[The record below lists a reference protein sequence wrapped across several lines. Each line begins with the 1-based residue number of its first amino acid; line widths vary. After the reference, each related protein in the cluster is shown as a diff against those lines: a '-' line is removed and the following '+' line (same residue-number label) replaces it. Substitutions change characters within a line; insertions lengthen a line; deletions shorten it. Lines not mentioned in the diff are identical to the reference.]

1 MSSSPRLVIASNRL
15 PFTVDRA
22 GKGVSLVPACGGLA
36 AALTA
41 VHARPGNLWVG
52 WPGDCSGFD
61 EHQRAE
67 LGSALRARRVVA
79 VELTPPELVE
89 YYDGICNSVLW
100 PVLHYLIDRIPVTL
114 PDFQA
119 YRAVNE
125 RFAERLVATHRDGD
139 TIWIHDYHLLLTPAM
154 VRAQLPNARIGFFF
168 HTPFPSADVF
178 RVLPWRRELVDG
190 VLGASLVGFQT
201 SGDAA
206 NFAATV
212 RMLTGHIA
220 HGASFAVDGRTVGF
234 GTYPIG
240 IDPRR
245 FDHDSQMDAGYEGP
259 ALLSVQPGRRL
270 LVGVDRLDYTKGI
283 VRRLTAFEQ
292 LLEQDPAL
300 AGTIEMFQLAVPTR
314 DLVPSYVDHRQEVQ
328 ECVDRINRRFETPE
342 WTPVRYVLGSLSPA
356 QLREIYRKAD
366 VMLVTSL
373 RDGMNLV
380 AKEFVS
386 CRTDDDG
393 VLILSE
399 FAGAAE
405 ELRGALIVNPYS
417 VDHLGSAIHAALRM
431 PRDERRERMLSLRA
445 QVATRSVHHW
455 VDRFMADLATT
466 PSPSPSASAT
476 DLPLTTILRTAI
488 DDAQPLSL
496 VFVI

>member
-1 MSSSPRLVIASNRL
+1 MPSSPRLVIASNRL

-22 GKGVSLVPACGGLA
+22 GKGVDLVPACGGLA

-139 TIWIHDYHLLLTPAM
+139 TIWIHDYHLLLTPAL
-154 VRAQLPNARIGFFF
+154 VRAQLPGARIGFFF

-190 VLGASLVGFQT
+190 VLGASLIGFQT

-212 RMLTGHIA
+212 RMLTGRVA
-220 HGASFAVDGRTVGF
+220 HGASFAVDGRTVVSARIRSASTPPLRPDGS
-234 GTYPIG
+234 GSTPV
-240 IDPRR
+240 
-245 FDHDSQMDAGYEGP
+245 QGP
-259 ALLSVQPGRRL
+259 AVVSNRAEPQVARRRRPARLHQGHRPAAGRVRAAAGPAPRPARHGRDVPARGAVAGPGSV
-270 LVGVDRLDYTKGI
+270 
-283 VRRLTAFEQ
+283 VRRP
-292 LLEQDPAL
+292 PAGG
-300 AGTIEMFQLAVPTR
+300 AG
-314 DLVPSYVDHRQEVQ
+314 
-328 ECVDRINRRFETPE
+328 CVDRINRRFETPE
-342 WTPVRYVLGSLSPA
+342 WTPVRYVLGSLAPA

-393 VLILSE
+393 VLVLSE
-399 FAGAAE
+399 FAGASE
-405 ELRGALIVNPYS
+405 ELRGGLIINPYS
-417 VDHLGSAIHAALRM
+417 VDHLASAIHTALAM

-445 QVATRSVHHW
+445 QVATRNVHHW
-455 VDRFMADLATT
+455 VDAFMADLETT
-466 PSPSPSASAT
+466 PPHQPSESAT
-476 DLPLTTILRTAI
+476 DLPLTKLLRTGHR
-488 DDAQPLSL
+488 
-496 VFVI
+496 